1 MEREHA
7 CKQVIPR
14 EAEVGGRR
22 SVVAAESP
30 TAREGELQADQ
41 AHPPE

>member
-14 EAEVGGRR
+14 EAEVRGGQG
-22 SVVAAESP
+22 VVAAESP
-30 TAREGELQADQ
+30 TAGEGKLQADQ